1 MLSGKAWVPLLFWK
15 GLVMEKSI
23 KQMIKIAS
31 LIQTQLCF
39 LQDHRWR
46 EVQRLVYVV
55 CTNIDQLQKGRKCLE
70 QCSYHR
76 WHGAAAKMTSQM
88 EYKLRDLPYAVEQ
101 ALHMISNVRNQ
112 APSLRNIFEEL
123 AQLQSEFG
131 RIDCNLQEKTVSVF
145 TDPIELDG
153 TFLGDFEIR
162 LEIEKL
168 AQLRDSSVFRIV
180 ALDPHPAATN
190 DNVTHPH
197 VSEEYLCAGDASVA
211 LVQALSTGRV
221 CDAFLLVKSV
231 LETYNPS
238 SPYVSL
244 DEWNGVSCYDCGYV
258 TDEENSFYCEACD
271 RVFCDECFS
280 YCRSCDTSLC
290 RGCLS
295 ECPVCEEPVC
305 ESCMSS
311 CSECGEAMCVSCL
324 EDGICSS
331 CKEEKEADDEEETI
345 ESEQHVA

>member
-1 MLSGKAWVPLLFWK
+1 
-15 GLVMEKSI
+15 MEKST

-31 LIQTQLCF
+31 MIQVRLRL

-46 EVQRLVYVV
+46 EVQRLIYVV
-55 CTNIDQLQKGRKCLE
+55 CTNLEQLQSGRKWLE
-70 QCSYHR
+70 QCAYR
-76 WHGAAAKMTSQM
+76 NWHGAATRLTSRM
-88 EYKLRDLPYAVEQ
+88 ENKLRDLPYTVEQ
-101 ALHMISNVRNQ
+101 ALHMISNVRTQ
-112 APSLRNIFEEL
+112 PPLLRHIFEEL
-123 AQLQSEFG
+123 TQLQNEFG
-131 RIDCNLQEKTVSVF
+131 RIECNLQERTVSVF
-145 TDPIELDG
+145 TDAIELDG
-153 TFLGDFEIR
+153 IFLGDFEIR

-168 AQLRDSSVFRIV
+168 AQLRDSSAFRIV

-197 VSEEYLCAGDASVA
+197 VSEEYLCAGDANTA

-238 SPYVSL
+238 SPYVRL
-244 DEWNGVSCYDCGYV
+244 DEWNGISCYDCGYV

-271 RVFCDECFS
+271 QSFCDECFS

-295 ECPVCEEPVC
+295 ECSVCEEPVC
-305 ESCMSS
+305 ESCMSA
-311 CSECGEAMCVSCL
+311 CSECGESMCVSCL

-331 CKEEKEADDEEETI
+331 CKEESEADDEKETI

>member
-1 MLSGKAWVPLLFWK
+1 M
-15 GLVMEKSI
+15 M
-23 KQMIKIAS
+23 
-31 LIQTQLCF
+31 
-39 LQDHRWR
+39 
-46 EVQRLVYVV
+46 
-55 CTNIDQLQKGRKCLE
+55 
-70 QCSYHR
+70 
-76 WHGAAAKMTSQM
+76 
-88 EYKLRDLPYAVEQ
+88 
-101 ALHMISNVRNQ
+101 SNVRNHT
-112 APSLRNIFEEL
+112 PSLRNIFEEL
-123 AQLQSEFG
+123 AQLHNEFG

-145 TDPIELDG
+145 TDPIELDS

-168 AQLRDSSVFRIV
+168 AQLRDSSAFRII

-190 DNVTHPH
+190 ENVTHPH
-197 VSEEYLCAGDASVA
+197 VSEEYLCAGDAGVA
-211 LVQALSTGRV
+211 LLQALATGRI

-244 DEWNGVSCYDCGYV
+244 DDWNGISCYECGYV
-258 TDEENSFYCEACD
+258 TDEENSFYCESCD
-271 RVFCDECFS
+271 NTFCDECFS

-290 RGCLS
+290 KGCLS

-311 CSECGEAMCVSCL
+311 CNECDETMCISCL

-331 CKEEKEADDEEETI
+331 CKEEMEAENEKENIKA
-345 ESEQHVA
+345 EQHVA